1 MKQRMQSHIIEI
13 IFDPLCDFQGRIQG
27 NVGFGTYPDG
37 VNAWEILDKGR
48 IPQSE
53 KQSKSQA
60 KSYETSQ
67 RWPTRP
73 KINAARCSTDLAR
86 ILITADCLRCR
97 FLMLHRNM
105 KHLAV
110 PRSQS

>member
-53 KQSKSQA
+53 KQSKRQA
-60 KSYETSQ
+60 KSYETS
-67 RWPTRP
+67 T
-73 KINAARCSTDLAR
+73 LAHSSKNKCGP
-86 ILITADCLRCR
+86 LL
-97 FLMLHRNM
+97 N
-105 KHLAV
+105 
-110 PRSQS
+110 

>member
-60 KSYETSQ
+60 KSYETS
-67 RWPTRP
+67 T
-73 KINAARCSTDLAR
+73 LAHSSKNKSGP
-86 ILITADCLRCR
+86 LL
-97 FLMLHRNM
+97 N
-105 KHLAV
+105 
-110 PRSQS
+110 